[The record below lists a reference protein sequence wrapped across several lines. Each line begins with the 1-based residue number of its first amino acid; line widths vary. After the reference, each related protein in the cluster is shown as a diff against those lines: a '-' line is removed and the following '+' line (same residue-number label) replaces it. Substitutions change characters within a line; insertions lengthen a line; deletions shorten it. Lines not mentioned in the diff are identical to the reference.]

1 MKKYFFIIGC
11 VLFPILAIIFIT
23 TYNYKNHNSETVLVS
38 QVKPV
43 SDIKSTV
50 TVIPLSSDVSI
61 KEMDM
66 ETFNVIQ
73 SSASTTVGS
82 SVKTSENGRALIESS
97 FGHPIA
103 IDFNSDVIIA
113 NSDSEKNK
121 TSIELTSGGIWARAK
136 KLVEKGEYFEIK
148 TGNAVAVVRGTSFG
162 LTYANNLTTLIV
174 SQGEVSLF
182 NKNKDT
188 GEMIVESEI
197 VVKAGYKAKIFKDE
211 KPKIYPL
218 DASDKNSLWFKF
230 NTKTDDVNSDN
241 STTPPKD
248 PSINR
253 SLKTSDVPSKN
264 VQNLSSVTN
273 PVLNTSSNSTSVG
286 GSSTGGSSIPVNTT
300 VGDAGG
306 VVIRSISPKTIS
318 VGDSKTFIVVTGSGL
333 KDAVQVE
340 MGELPMPNFSITTD
354 GSLRFNIDAQIG
366 PGTYDIS
373 IMFSDE
379 SYFTIPNAFTV
390 STPTSINTY
399 RTTN

>member
-11 VLFPILAIIFIT
+11 VL
-23 TYNYKNHNSETVLVS
+23 VLVLALFLIITS
-38 QVKPV
+38 KSKSDTPETEVGQNTLV
-43 SDIKSTV
+43 SDIKSSITV
-50 TVIPLSSDVSI
+50 TPLSSDVSI
-61 KEMDM
+61 KEIDM
-66 ETFNVIQ
+66 KTFNVIQ
-73 SSASTTVGS
+73 SPASTTIGS

-162 LTYANNLTTLIV
+162 LTYANNLTTLV
-174 SQGEVSLF
+174 VAEGEVSLF

-188 GEMIVESEI
+188 GEIIAESEI
-197 VVKAGYKAKIFKDE
+197 VVKAGYKGTIFKDE
-211 KPKIYPL
+211 KPKMSAL
-218 DASDKNSLWFKF
+218 DASDKNSPWFKF

-241 STTPPKD
+241 LTTPPKD
-248 PSINR
+248 PSHN
-253 SLKTSDVPSKN
+253 SPLKTSDVPSKN
-264 VQNLSSVTN
+264 VQNSSSATN

-300 VGDAGG
+300 GGDVGG

-318 VGDSKTFIVVTGSGL
+318 LGDSKTFIVVTGSGL
-333 KDAVQVE
+333 KNAVQVE
-340 MGELPMPNFSITTD
+340 MGELPMPNFSVTTD

-373 IMFSDE
+373 IMLSDE

-390 STPTSINTY
+390 STPTSTNTY